1 MGLRAQR
8 LSTSEP
14 DPESIEQAGAAARR
28 YELTPLFWGFV
39 SVVGLALLGTL
50 VGLGAVLVSGQAS
63 AAAAFDKIAVALD
76 VPGVC
81 EQDTTSPWRGF
92 IHNGFWVSV
101 PGKGRLQPL
110 EAVNKLQTQAY
121 SDYDRARRRLSEIVL
136 NGPSLCPAYSA
147 DECNMET
154 LVPYQALVGSIK
166 NAFGTDGDCKASGA
180 LNEIYGASFTAQL
193 CGIIYPGDQ
202 NDVCFEE
209 AKPDCKPFNN
219 AVERLQANYPY
230 PCHWS
235 PTDSVGK
242 MLSRYF
248 SKNNALQLFSS

>member
-81 EQDTTSPWRGF
+81 EQDTTSPWRGL
-92 IHNGFWVSV
+92 IYEGFWVSV

-110 EAVNKLQTQAY
+110 EAANKLSTSAY
-121 SDYDRARRRLSEIVL
+121 SAYTHRARRRLSEFVG

-154 LVPYQALVGSIK
+154 LVPYQALVTSIT
-166 NAFGTDGDCKASGA
+166 NFFDSVTGCVASDV
-180 LNEIYGASFTAQL
+180 LNEIYGASLTAQL
-193 CGIIYPGDQ
+193 CDIIMAVG
-202 NDVCFEE
+202 DVCFEE

-248 SKNNALQLFSS
+248 SKNNAL